1 MRKLDYFNLVILCL
15 ETKLTKFSK
24 SATAMFQE
32 FLDAI
37 KQRFA
42 AIDVKKTQSLMKRGK
57 TPEEALDIHNE
68 IKIMGPNLQIGATGA
83 HF

>member
-1 MRKLDYFNLVILCL
+1 MRKLDYFNFVILCL
-15 ETKLTKFSK
+15 ETQLPKFSK

-32 FLDAI
+32 FL
-37 KQRFA
+37 A